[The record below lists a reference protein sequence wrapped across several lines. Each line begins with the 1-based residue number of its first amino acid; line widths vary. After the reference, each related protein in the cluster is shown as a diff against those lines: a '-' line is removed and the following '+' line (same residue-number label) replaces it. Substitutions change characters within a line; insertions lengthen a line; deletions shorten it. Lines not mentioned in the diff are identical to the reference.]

1 MRLSASGLNS
11 LGPWRLPYRALSNG
25 QQAHPPLCDRAPSLR
40 SCTFSCAFLQTQ
52 PRPQAR
58 ADVARVVSSHLA
70 LDDFGATVEALSAC
84 SCATGV
90 ARLVRRLQLES
101 AAQHAQDAHPPF
113 WQRQNTA

>member
-1 MRLSASGLNS
+1 MGSRHILPSAN
-11 LGPWRLPYRALSNG
+11 A
-25 QQAHPPLCDRAPSLR
+25 PLSLR
-40 SCTFSCAFLQTQ
+40 SFTFSCAFLQTQ

-101 AAQHAQDAHPPF
+101 AA
-113 WQRQNTA
+113 

>member
-25 QQAHPPLCDRAPSLR
+25 QQAHPPLCDRAPLTAV
-40 SCTFSCAFLQTQ
+40 TFSCAFLQTQ

-101 AAQHAQDAHPPF
+101 AAQHAQELLSGSGL
-113 WQRQNTA
+113 